1 MYVEMLLNK
10 IQNSFQIK
18 EKKKK
23 TSKQSTRIFLT
34 TWMVFDQ
41 TFSNKI
47 GIKYYLPHRV
57 AMGMKSEY
65 IENARRVSNK

>member
-1 MYVEMLLNK
+1 
-10 IQNSFQIK
+10 
-18 EKKKK
+18 
-23 TSKQSTRIFLT
+23 
-34 TWMVFDQ
+34 MVFDQ

>member
-1 MYVEMLLNK
+1 
-10 IQNSFQIK
+10 
-18 EKKKK
+18 
-23 TSKQSTRIFLT
+23 
-34 TWMVFDQ
+34 MVFDQ

-47 GIKYYLPHRV
+47 GIKCYLPHRV

>member
-10 IQNSFQIK
+10 IQIPSK
-18 EKKKK
+18 LRKKKK
-23 TSKQSTRIFLT
+23 TSKQSTRISLT

>member
-1 MYVEMLLNK
+1 MYAEMLLNK

-18 EKKKK
+18 KKK
-23 TSKQSTRIFLT
+23 TSKQSTRISLT

-47 GIKYYLPHRV
+47 WIKCYLPHRV